1 MFSKIRNAHQY
12 FWLCQELRTIK
23 SFKSFLK
30 RSDFIEQ
37 KNSKSE
43 IFEYYASIQNKSNTD
58 YPMWVNTGMFY
69 YDTLVRKKKKNLSF
83 TQKLKSE
90 NHFPICK

>member
-12 FWLCQELRTIK
+12 FWLCQELRTTKINPNYPDRQK
-23 SFKSFLK
+23 RFKSFLK
-30 RSDFIEQ
+30 RSGFIEQ

-43 IFEYYASIQNKSNTD
+43 ISEYYASIQNKNNTD

-69 YDTLVRKKKKNLSF
+69 YDTLFRKKKKNLSF
-83 TQKLKSE
+83 TQ
-90 NHFPICK
+90 